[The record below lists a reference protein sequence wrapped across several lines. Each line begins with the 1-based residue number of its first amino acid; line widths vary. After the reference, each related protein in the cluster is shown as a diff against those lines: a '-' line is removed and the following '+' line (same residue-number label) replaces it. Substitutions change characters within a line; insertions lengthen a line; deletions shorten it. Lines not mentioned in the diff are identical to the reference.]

1 MSNNPHLPTTDKGFI
16 SVLLDEWM
24 KESHC
29 LDSREAWDADPKRP
43 FPSEVIMLFLNYSGL
58 SVVEDLGRPMMEQ
71 SIARIDEILLN
82 YGISPVQLYGQYI
95 FVEYHGEGD
104 SRTRATLRKLKLS
117 SEDIERILRLGTLC
131 INVLNGVWPF
141 GYDVPDR
148 SGNADETN

>member
-1 MSNNPHLPTTDKGFI
+1 MSTALNLPATDKGFI

-29 LDSREAWDADPKRP
+29 LDSKEAWDADPKRP
-43 FPSEVIMLFLNYSGL
+43 FPSEVIMLFLKYSGL

-71 SIARIDEILLN
+71 SIARIDTILHN

-95 FVEYHGEGD
+95 FIEDHGEGD
-104 SRTRATLRKLKLS
+104 SRTRAALKKLKLS
-117 SEDIERILRLGTLC
+117 SEDIESILRLGALC

-141 GYDVPDR
+141 GHVGT
-148 SGNADETN
+148 SGGPSDKAK